1 MMSRIA
7 LVWLALALVLGGCQS
22 LGPVFPPDPTP
33 SPPDFDRSDC
43 CRE

>member
-22 LGPVFPPDPTP
+22 PGPLFPPDLTP
-33 SPPDFDRSDC
+33 PPPDFDRSDC